1 MCRQGILLVAL
12 VGLAACEEPFD
23 TTRQPVDTG
32 TFGATVYTLSCKRVA
47 FSADPADVS
56 GDTYRQVCRDGT
68 GMPAQP
74 LPVVEAIGSERPEL
88 VGAVD
93 TTFPKKFLD
102 PLQAFL
108 TSADF
113 LPVYDDG
120 TAETAADRLAALF
133 GVMAADADFRGAMAR
148 LDARLGYRPTYA
160 QPGVLRQVAGYPALD
175 GLLLS
180 LTDALAPGGVAHDE
194 FTALADAAAHELL
207 DASAATSRDAP
218 DRTLNLARGLFLT
231 ESPLLG
237 TGKPMWLAVRDGR
250 GLAVV
255 GKPIPAP
262 FADKDGDGFADADA
276 SGRFV
281 DASGKPIDAPAPFT
295 VSWRPDAA
303 HRDAGGRAQAASGSA
318 LLYQYVDLDKTVFT
332 ALGRDLADLVS
343 PTKGTAGDLVRGA
356 AALLGPRVSV
366 TKTYASGT
374 PLSYRGF
381 DPSGAALLDM
391 VYGFLHILADP
402 GVDDTLG
409 VLRALV
415 SDHEP
420 QAARLLEAMFDAA
433 DLGKSFPQAKLTPGS
448 ALYDDLIPVVVQI
461 LNEPGLAEDLLR
473 ALEDP
478 ATRQLGKTF
487 ADLMRYDDAIV
498 YDEDSQTIVGSLHT
512 PVDRSKPDSAY
523 NRSVLQRVLHLLND
537 ASGVRMCNKDGAVI
551 TFFGFPTTFPYDECG
566 LLEVDDLAV
575 FYVQSIAYAK
585 DASGNVMQDDKGRPL
600 PKAILNL
607 DLPFYLEP
615 FVNDDLMESQ
625 STIIGFRKHPTPEA
639 LNRIMFLPVMP
650 DFLESAMDP
659 PVCKDGDRFIDAHYG
674 TLPALELG
682 GFYDRIRPLLQVF
695 ADHDRE
701 DLFVQ
706 TLVILHS
713 HWPSTA
719 SAQHQRTT
727 PGGHGYAKES
737 DIHAYEPLVTAILDE
752 DLLWGALVENAPV
765 FDAVRA
771 PSGKLAPEAFAT
783 TARFLFGADSLL
795 TNRAGAHT
803 TTTEDGRLVPVL
815 SPWYVLAD
823 ATKAKRAQLA
833 AAGAEGALWPTG
845 VSQLVDVMLRGVNA
859 GGTWR
864 FTDPRMRGVSL
875 ALIDFLRARLA
886 AHRQAGDLAAW
897 LKTDLLADVQRIFT
911 GPVFA
916 AAADL
921 VVALATGAPDA
932 WTALENLV
940 AYLHADGTPAF
951 QATVTVASDL
961 LQWYADDAD
970 LVPLTRTAGR
980 IVDPQNGI
988 VDAQLSFARRARHA
1002 DGAQVV
1008 ATLMG
1013 NLDVETTPGRTALA
1027 TLVDVVG
1034 EVDRAHPFAD
1044 LGKPLSADDYA
1055 QVFQTVQAF
1064 LDDEK
1069 RGLKRFIAVVAN
1081 RHVDE

>member
-1 MCRQGILLVAL
+1 MCRQVFVLVAL

-32 TFGATVYTLSCKRVA
+32 TFGATVFTLSCKRVA
-47 FSADPADVS
+47 FSADPTDVS
-56 GDTYRQVCRDGT
+56 GDTYRQYCRDGSDP
-68 GMPAQP
+68 PAQP
-74 LPVVEAIGSERPEL
+74 LPVVEALGNERPQL

-93 TTFPKKFLD
+93 ATFPKRFLD
-102 PLQAFL
+102 PLQGFL

-120 TAETAADRLAALF
+120 TAEAAADRLAALF
-133 GVMAADADFRGAMAR
+133 GVMAGDADFLGAMAR
-148 LDARLGYRPTYA
+148 LDFRLGYRPAYA
-160 QPGVLRQVAGYPALD
+160 QPGVLRQVSAYPGLD
-175 GLLLS
+175 GFLLAI
-180 LTDALAPGGVAHDE
+180 TGALAPGGVAHDE
-194 FTALADAAAHELL
+194 LTALADAAAHELTN
-207 DASAATSRDAP
+207 AVAATSRDAP
-218 DRTLNLARGLFLT
+218 DRTLNLARGLFLS
-231 ESPLLG
+231 ESALLG

-250 GLAVV
+250 GVAVV
-255 GKPIPAP
+255 AKPISAP
-262 FADKDGDGFADADA
+262 FVDKDNDGFADIDA

-281 DASGKPIDAPAPFT
+281 DAAGQPIDAPAPFS
-295 VSWRPDAA
+295 VAWRPDGAK
-303 HRDAGGRAQAASGSA
+303 RGSDGRAQTAAGQP
-318 LLYQYVDLDKTVFT
+318 LYQFVDLDKTVLA

-356 AALLGPRVSV
+356 ATLLGPRVSV
-366 TKTYASGT
+366 TKTYPIGT
-374 PLSYRGF
+374 PLTYRGF

-391 VYGFLHILADP
+391 VYGYLHVLADP
-402 GVDDTLG
+402 AADDTLG
-409 VLRALV
+409 LVRALV
-415 SDHEP
+415 ADHEA
-420 QAARLLEAMFDAA
+420 QAARLLEAMFDAT
-433 DLGKSFPQAKLTPGS
+433 DLGKTFPGAKLTPGS

-498 YDEDSQTIVGSLHT
+498 YDEDSQAVVGSLRT
-512 PVDRSKPDSAY
+512 PVDRSKPDSGY
-523 NRSVLQRVLHLLND
+523 NRSALQRVLHLLND
-537 ASGVRMCNKDGAVI
+537 AAGVRMCNKDGAVV
-551 TFFGFPTTFPYDECG
+551 TFFGFPTTLPYDECG

-585 DASGNVMQDDKGRPL
+585 DAAGNVRLDDEGRPL
-600 PKAILNL
+600 PKAVLNL
-607 DLPFYLEP
+607 DLPFYLAP
-615 FVNDDLMESQ
+615 FVTDSLMESQ

-650 DFLESAMDP
+650 DFLAAAMDP

-701 DLFVQ
+701 DLFVE

-713 HWPSTA
+713 HWPSTS
-719 SAQHQRTT
+719 SAQHQRTN
-727 PGGHGYAKES
+727 PSGHGYAKES
-737 DIHAYEPLVTAILDE
+737 DIHSYEPLVSAILDE
-752 DLLWGALVENAPV
+752 DLLWGALVEGAPTL
-765 FDAVRA
+765 DAIRA
-771 PSGKLAPEAFAT
+771 PSGQAAPEVLAAA
-783 TARFLFGADSLL
+783 ARFLFGADSLL

-823 ATKAKRAQLA
+823 AYKAKRAQIA
-833 AAGAEGALWPTG
+833 AAGSEGALWQTG
-845 VSQLVDVMLRGVNA
+845 VSQLVDVLLRGVNA

-864 FTDPRMRGVSL
+864 FTDPRTRGVSL

-897 LKTDLLADVQRIFT
+897 LKTDLPGDVQRIFT

-932 WTALENLV
+932 WTAVENLLV
-940 AYLHADGTPAF
+940 YLHGDGTLPF
-951 QATVTVASDL
+951 QATTTVVADL

-970 LVPLTRTAGR
+970 LLPLTHTAGR
-980 IVDPQNGI
+980 IVDPGLGV
-988 VDAQLSFARRARHA
+988 VDAQLTFARRARQA
-1002 DGAQVV
+1002 DKAQVV
-1008 ATLMG
+1008 ATLLG
-1013 NLDVETTPGRTALA
+1013 NLDDETAPGRTSLA
-1027 TLVDVVG
+1027 TIVDVVS
-1034 EVDRAHPFAD
+1034 EVDRVHPFTD
-1044 LGKPLSADDYA
+1044 LGKPLSAGDYA
-1055 QVFQTVQAF
+1055 QVFQTVQSF

-1069 RGLKRFIAVVAN
+1069 RGLKRFITVVAN